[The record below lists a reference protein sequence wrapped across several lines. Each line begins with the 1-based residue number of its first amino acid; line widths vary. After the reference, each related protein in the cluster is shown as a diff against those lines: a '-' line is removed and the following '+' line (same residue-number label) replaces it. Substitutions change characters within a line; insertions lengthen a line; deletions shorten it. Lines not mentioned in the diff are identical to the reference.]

1 MKNSPIRIY
10 QVDAFTSEPFRGNP
24 ASVCILN
31 EPRDDRWMQSVAM
44 EMNLSETAFLVPRS
58 PNRFDIRWMT
68 PTVEVDLCGHAT
80 LASAHILFEEGFV
93 DPHKP
98 ISFYS
103 RSGPLSA
110 SLVEGVSP
118 APAWAPAMRS
128 IEMNFPAKFEH
139 EIIEP
144 PGELLLSVPSEIVYI
159 GKNDF
164 DYLLELRDEATVRSV
179 VPNFTLMKK
188 VGARGIV
195 ITSRADKDKDYDF
208 VSRGF
213 YPGSGIDED
222 PVTGSAHCMLG
233 PYWMPR
239 LRKSNLMGF
248 QASARGGYV
257 RVQTDGDRV
266 RLYGNAVTILKG
278 ELTA

>member
-1 MKNSPIRIY
+1 VKNSSTRIY
-10 QVDAFTSEPFRGNP
+10 QADAFTSEPFHGNP
-24 ASVCILN
+24 AAVCILN
-31 EPRDDRWMQSVAM
+31 GPREDAWMQSVAM
-44 EMNLSETAFLVPRS
+44 EMNLSETAFLTPRS

-80 LASAHILFEEGFV
+80 LASAHVLFEQGFA
-93 DPHKP
+93 DSHKP

-110 SLVEGVSP
+110 SLEEG
-118 APAWAPAMRS
+118 S
-128 IEMNFPAKFEH
+128 IELNFPAKQEH
-139 EIIEP
+139 ELVEP
-144 PGELLLSVPSEIVYI
+144 PGELLLSIPAEIAYI

-164 DYLLELRDEATVRSV
+164 DYLLELRDESTVRSI
-179 VPNFTLMKK
+179 VPNFALMKK
-188 VGARGIV
+188 VGARGVV
-195 ITSRADKDKDYDF
+195 ITSLADKGKDYDF

-213 YPGSGIDED
+213 FPGSGIDED

-239 LRKSNLMGF
+239 LRKTQLTGY

-257 RVQTDGDRV
+257 RLRTDGDRV
-266 RLYGNAVTILKG
+266 RLYGNAVTIFKG
-278 ELTA
+278 ELLV